1 MFKIFNRKKYS
12 GLKYDSFGEIFPEE
26 ILLDATNIPNFNM
39 QQLEGFLVHKLNKAL
54 ALSMGVL
61 FFFILSLF
69 IYKMYAMQIVDG
81 DKYNQLAERNK
92 FRVAHIFARRGAI
105 IDRNGTLLAWNTA
118 STTSSVIKREYIDK
132 EGFSTLLGYVS
143 YPRLDKSGVFWQSEY
158 IGKDGIEKQYQTK
171 LNGTLGTEIY
181 EVRAT
186 GEVLPGKITSNS
198 IEGEAVILNIDANLQ
213 NKMFKYIKELAIDKG
228 FNGGAGVMMNVN
240 TGKVVAIT
248 SYPEYNNNIMSN
260 ATSSEDKSLISE
272 WLIGKDNKFTNR
284 AISGLYTPGSTV
296 KPFMAYSALVEGI
309 IDPYKNILSTGKLV
323 IKNKYGGPDTVFK
336 DWKAHGYVDMRHG
349 IAVSSDEYFYQIG
362 GGYGDQKGLGI
373 DNIYK
378 YMSQFGFGSDTG
390 IDLPNEHH
398 GIIPNRE
405 WKQKMYKDG
414 DWKLGDT
421 YHTSIG
427 QYGFQTSPI
436 ELLRSVSAIANG
448 GTLVTPHVYSEI
460 HTDNNFK
467 KNINNSSLNK
477 ESINLNL
484 DQSKLKVVQEGMRLA
499 VTDQNIGTVKSL
511 YVKGID
517 VAAKS
522 GTAELGVKKDRV
534 NSWVMGY
541 FPYEKPEYAFV
552 VIMESGDVKNL
563 TGASSVMRKVLQYL
577 VENPIP

>member
-1 MFKIFNRKKYS
+1 MFKMFNKKKYTGFKNG
-12 GLKYDSFGEIFPEE
+12 GLGEIYPEE

-39 QQLEGFLVHKLNKAL
+39 HQLEGFFIRKINKSL
-54 ALSMGVL
+54 IILMYVL
-61 FFFILSLF
+61 FFSIISFF
-69 IYKMYAMQIVDG
+69 AYKMYNMQILEG
-81 DKYNQLAERNK
+81 YKYNQLAEHNK
-92 FRVAHIFARRGAI
+92 FRVAPIFPRRGAI
-105 IDRNGTLLAWNTA
+105 VDRNGTPLAWNTA
-118 STTSSVIKREYIDK
+118 SNTNRIIKREYINE

-143 YPRLDKSGVFWQSEY
+143 YPRLDKSGIFWQSEY
-158 IGKDGIEKQYQTK
+158 IGKDGIEKQYQSK
-171 LNGTLGTEIY
+171 LNGTLGSELY
-181 EVRAT
+181 EVNST
-186 GEVLPGKITSNS
+186 GEILPGKITKNS
-198 IEGEAVILNIDANLQ
+198 IEGEQMVLNIDVPLQ
-213 NKMFKYIKELAIDKG
+213 SKMYQYIKELALDKG
-228 FNGGAGVMMNVN
+228 FRGGAGVMMDVS
-240 TGKVVAIT
+240 TGKVIAIT

-260 ATSSEDKSLISE
+260 ASNEIDKALISE
-272 WLIGKDNKFTNR
+272 WLIDKDNKFTNR

-296 KPFMAYSALVEGI
+296 KPFMAYAALSEGI
-309 IDPYKNILSTGKLV
+309 IDPYKNILSTGKLI

-336 DWKAHGYVDMRHG
+336 DWKAHGYVDMRQG

-378 YMSQFGFGSDTG
+378 YMSNFGFGSYTG
-390 IDLPNEHH
+390 IDLPSEHH
-398 GIIPNRE
+398 GVIPNRE
-405 WKQKMYKDG
+405 WKNKMYEDG

-448 GTLVTPHVYSEI
+448 GMLITPHLYGE
-460 HTDNNFK
+460 TDT
-467 KNINNSSLNK
+467 KNSDI
-477 ESINLNL
+477 INLNL
-484 DQSKLKVVQEGMRLA
+484 DQDKLKVIQEGMRLA
-499 VTDQNIGTVKSL
+499 VTDQNIGTVRSL

-541 FPYEKPEYAFV
+541 FPYEKPKYAFV

-563 TGASSVMRKVLQYL
+563 VGASSVMKRILQYI
-577 VENPIP
+577 VGNPLS